1 MNDTVKIYKNLG
13 NGYLDSIPVYRL
25 ANVHASS
32 VILAQI
38 SSYTEPY
45 RTLNNTTSDKDE
57 IIIKQGDSV
66 KIFLNNNS
74 NGTSASTIIYTG
86 SSPSNYKDF
95 KISDFNNDGY
105 NDLVI
110 VENYYGINLYKN
122 NEGSISTTAAYSN
135 TNSGLFDVTSVAA
148 GDFNKDGWNDFAIN
162 GSDFTKLYLNNKS
175 DSLFSKTPTETKS
188 YNGINSGPATKM
200 MIADLYNKGGLG
212 LLFTINSDIQEE
224 NPNNYVDHLIRV
236 NTSDT
241 DAVPAPPYLFNRNIQ
256 VVDSLYHPKLRLF
269 NHGDRDFLRY
279 RIYKYNYSFYDY
291 FLFDS
296 TSSDQYIDTT
306 EDLIY
311 TLAEPVDP
319 PEPNLFYY
327 AVAVDNSYKVSIT
340 SDTIGYVAF
349 APFCPECPTGPG
361 NFQVSTEE
369 ENLMP
374 KQYSLSNYPNPFNPT
389 TSIKFD
395 IPIDN
400 FVNIIVYNVLGME
413 VATLVNEFRK
423 AGSYIVSFNGSNLS
437 SGVYYY
443 KIKAGS
449 QSGAGEFEQV
459 RKMMLIK

>member
-1 MNDTVKIYKNLG
+1 
-13 NGYLDSIPVYRL
+13 
-25 ANVHASS
+25 
-32 VILAQI
+32 
-38 SSYTEPY
+38 
-45 RTLNNTTSDKDE
+45 
-57 IIIKQGDSV
+57 
-66 KIFLNNNS
+66 
-74 NGTSASTIIYTG
+74 
-86 SSPSNYKDF
+86 
-95 KISDFNNDGY
+95 
-105 NDLVI
+105 
-110 VENYYGINLYKN
+110 
-122 NEGSISTTAAYSN
+122 
-135 TNSGLFDVTSVAA
+135 
-148 GDFNKDGWNDFAIN
+148 
-162 GSDFTKLYLNNKS
+162 
-175 DSLFSKTPTETKS
+175 
-188 YNGINSGPATKM
+188 M